1 MEPSETEDCPLC
13 YNTMNDETPKK
24 QLTCNHRFH
33 KDCIEDTI
41 IFNIEHSLPILC
53 PLCRNVINITDYP
66 PNWRDHL
73 PVLEQP
79 PIPPRRIIT
88 MQDWPFDIT
97 APSDYIRL
105 NPEDSLEFRIKI
117 SRNEPLRLVN
127 NQGTTIVNIGELCPI
142 HSIDQIEIPPN
153 EQNTSIE
160 TIEELAELSWR
171 NLVIANRDV
180 YNAKNYNN
188 AIFKRNLEIIL
199 RRQQLPIEEAY
210 NQRILAI
217 ASAQYSKALEL
228 YDLMKIRRRL
238 AETTLYY
245 LDKKNSNNSL
255 AQIIDELPTQS
266 TTISGLQEL
275 YDNATELKQRA
286 EDHLRTINYMPI
298 QENYSNRQVFI
309 EANKKL
315 KSITD
320 YHYNEVLREASENLK
335 SITDY
340 QANIKSQLDYA
351 KTRIGSIKLSLRNR
365 TKNAKNTL
373 ATIGKSIRKNMKK
386 SIKKAK
392 QLKNR
397 LLMRKV
403 DEDLELLGGKHKKSR
418 KLKKFKKLK
427 KHNKTRKSKK
437 H

>member
-13 YNTMNDETPKK
+13 YNTMNDETPLK

-41 IFNIEHSLPILC
+41 IFNIKHSLPILC
-53 PLCRNVINITDYP
+53 PLCRNIINITDYP

-73 PVLEQP
+73 PVLEHP
-79 PIPPRRIIT
+79 PIPPRRAIT
-88 MQDWPFDIT
+88 MQDWPFNPI
-97 APSDYIRL
+97 APPDYIRL
-105 NPEDSLEFRIKI
+105 NDEDDLDFRIKI
-117 SRNEPLRLVN
+117 SRNPLRLVN
-127 NQGTTIVNIGELCPI
+127 NRGTTIVNIGELCPI
-142 HSIDQIEIPPN
+142 HSIDPIEIPPN

-160 TIEELAELSWR
+160 TIRELAELSWR
-171 NLVIANRDV
+171 NLLIADRDV
-180 YNAKNYNN
+180 RNARLYNN
-188 AIFKRNLEIIL
+188 NAFKRDLEIIL

-210 NQRILAI
+210 NQHILAI
-217 ASAQYSKALEL
+217 ANAQYSNALEL
-228 YDLMKIRRRL
+228 YELMKIRTSV

-245 LDKKNSNNSL
+245 FDKKNLNDSL
-255 AQIIDELPTQS
+255 KQIIDELPTQS

-286 EDHLRTINYMPI
+286 EDYLKTIDYRPI
-298 QENYSNRQVFI
+298 QENNYKEVLI
-309 EANKKL
+309 AANKNL

-320 YHYNEVLREASENLK
+320 YHYNEVLGEANNNLK

-351 KTRIGSIKLSLRNR
+351 KTRIGSIKLSIRH
-365 TKNAKNTL
+365 KAKSAKNTL
-373 ATIGKSIRKNMKK
+373 TTIGKSIRKSIKK
-386 SIKKAK
+386 SIKKVK

-403 DEDLELLGGKHKKSR
+403 DEDLELLGGKHNKSN
-418 KLKKFKKLK
+418 KFNKAK
-427 KHNKTRKSKK
+427 KTRKRRKVRK

>member
-1 MEPSETEDCPLC
+1 
-13 YNTMNDETPKK
+13 
-24 QLTCNHRFH
+24 
-33 KDCIEDTI
+33 
-41 IFNIEHSLPILC
+41 
-53 PLCRNVINITDYP
+53 
-66 PNWRDHL
+66 
-73 PVLEQP
+73 
-79 PIPPRRIIT
+79 

-171 NLVIANRDV
+171 NLVIADRDV
-180 YNAKNYNN
+180 YNAQNYNN

-217 ASAQYSKALEL
+217 ASAQYSNALEL
-228 YDLMKIRRRL
+228 YDLMKIRRRV
-238 AETTLYY
+238 AESRLYY
-245 LDKKNSNNSL
+245 LDKKNLNNSL

-266 TTISGLQEL
+266 TTINGLQEL

-286 EDHLRTINYMPI
+286 EDHLRTINYIPI
-298 QENYSNRQVFI
+298 QENYYKEVFI

-320 YHYNEVLREASENLK
+320 YHYNEVLSEASENLK

-373 ATIGKSIRKNMKK
+373 ATIGKSIRKSIKK

-397 LLMRKV
+397 LLMIKV
-403 DEDLELLGGKHKKSR
+403 DEDLELLGGKHKKS
-418 KLKKFKKLK
+418 K
-427 KHNKTRKSKK
+427 KSKK
-437 H
+437 STKSKKY

>member
-73 PVLEQP
+73 PVLEHP

-105 NPEDSLEFRIKI
+105 NPEDSLEFKIKI

-160 TIEELAELSWR
+160 TIEELAKLSWR
-171 NLVIANRDV
+171 NLVIADRDV

-217 ASAQYSKALEL
+217 ANAQYSKALEL

-298 QENYSNRQVFI
+298 QENNYKEVYI

-320 YHYNEVLREASENLK
+320 YHYNEVLSEASENLK

-340 QANIKSQLDYA
+340 QANIKSQLDNA

-365 TKNAKNTL
+365 TKSAKKTL
-373 ATIGKSIRKNMKK
+373 ATIEKRIIKSIKK

-397 LLMRKV
+397 LLMLKV
-403 DEDLELLGGKHKKSR
+403 DEDLELLGGKHKKS
-418 KLKKFKKLK
+418 KKAK
-427 KHNKTRKSKK
+427 KTRKRRKVRK

>member
-13 YNTMNDETPKK
+13 YNTMNDETPQK

-73 PVLEQP
+73 PVLEHP

-88 MQDWPFDIT
+88 MQDWPFDMT

-105 NPEDSLEFRIKI
+105 NPEDSLEFKIKI

-160 TIEELAELSWR
+160 TIEELAKLSWR
-171 NLVIANRDV
+171 NLVIADRDV

-298 QENYSNRQVFI
+298 QENNHKEVYI

-320 YHYNEVLREASENLK
+320 YHYNEVLSEASENLK

-351 KTRIGSIKLSLRNR
+351 KTHIGSIELSLRNR
-365 TKNAKNTL
+365 TKSAKKTL
-373 ATIGKSIRKNMKK
+373 ATIDKRIRKSIRR

-397 LLMRKV
+397 LLMIQV
-403 DEDLELLGGKHKKSR
+403 DEDLKLLGGKHKKSR

>member
-13 YNTMNDETPKK
+13 YNTMNDETPQK

-73 PVLEQP
+73 PVLEHP

-88 MQDWPFDIT
+88 MQDWPFDMT

-105 NPEDSLEFRIKI
+105 NPEDSLEFKIKI

-160 TIEELAELSWR
+160 TIEELAKLSWR
-171 NLVIANRDV
+171 NLVIADRDV

-245 LDKKNSNNSL
+245 LDKKNLNNSL

-298 QENYSNRQVFI
+298 QENNYKEVYI

-320 YHYNEVLREASENLK
+320 YHYNEVLSEASENLK

-351 KTRIGSIKLSLRNR
+351 KTHIGSIELSLRNR
-365 TKNAKNTL
+365 TKNAKKTL
-373 ATIGKSIRKNMKK
+373 ATIDKRIRKSIRR

-397 LLMRKV
+397 LLMIKV

-418 KLKKFKKLK
+418 KLKKFRKLK